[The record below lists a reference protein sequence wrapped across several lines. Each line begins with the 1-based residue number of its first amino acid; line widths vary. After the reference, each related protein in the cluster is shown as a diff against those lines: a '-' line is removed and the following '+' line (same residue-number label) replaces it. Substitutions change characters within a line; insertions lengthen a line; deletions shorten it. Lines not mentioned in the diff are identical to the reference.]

1 VICSQE
7 EIDVSTLRFQ
17 IQHSNGR
24 QEQVTVEAERA
35 LIGSGAHCEIRLPI
49 DQAAVEHILIQVGA
63 GGVFA
68 QALNFEPSPMIGGV
82 PFTQAPLPPDVVLG
96 VNQTQML
103 VSIAGDVVGAGGV
116 KSKGKTNPM
125 LLIAG
130 MAGIS
135 LVAYMYL
142 ADTDDTRR
150 VEPQEYP
157 KLWDQTPTACEK
169 PPLEAV
175 AFANEKR
182 SVAESKRERRMFHVK
197 DGVDAVPLFEATA
210 ACYEKGGDKQ
220 DADQMREIANSLRK
234 ELDDDYR
241 THRMRL
247 QHAMQVND
255 LQTARK
261 EVHTLIDMT
270 EGKEGPYVTYL
281 HVVERDLKQKLGKP
295 T

>member
-1 VICSQE
+1 M
-7 EIDVSTLRFQ
+7 STLRFQ
-17 IQHSNGR
+17 IQHANGR

-68 QALNFEPSPMIGGV
+68 QALSFEPAPTIGGV

-103 VSIAGDVVGAGGV
+103 VSIVGDAIGAGGGA
-116 KSKGKTNPM
+116 KPKGKTNPM
-125 LLIAG
+125 LIIAA
-130 MAGIS
+130 MAGAS
-135 LVAYMYL
+135 LVAWMYL
-142 ADTDDTRR
+142 ADDGEPVR

-157 KLWDQTPTACEK
+157 KLWDQAAATCEK
-169 PPLEAV
+169 SGNEAL
-175 AFANEKR
+175 AFAKEK
-182 SVAESKRERRMFHVK
+182 SIVAESKRERRMFHVK
-197 DGVDAVPLFEATA
+197 DGVDAVPLFETAA
-210 ACYEKGGDKQ
+210 ACYEKAGDKQ
-220 DADQMREIANSLRK
+220 DADASRDTANALRK

-247 QHAMQVND
+247 QHAMGVKD
-255 LQTARK
+255 LETARK
-261 EVHTLIDMT
+261 EVRTLIEMT

-281 HVVERDLKQKLGKP
+281 HVIERDLKQKLGRP
-295 T
+295 S